1 MGVPLCPSWLSLFM
15 RRCETDGQIFFNH
28 HNEGIHMSEQTTH
41 TTNDTVDPQFL
52 GPEGLQQ
59 AGGEKQGVSESHANG
74 SELHRY
80 FSVARGALISVR
92 SNGVTLCRQVDDN
105 WKVLSRKKAECSLA
119 QWAANKKVSLSSL
132 DRWQLEVEE
141 LPSMQELMA
150 WNDDGICETPT
161 VHRVEPDGTGPDG
174 VPSWLRALRLI

>member
-1 MGVPLCPSWLSLFM
+1 MKAFAHVLTRSLRFALLRFELRLVGVPLCPAWLSLFM
-15 RRCETDGQIFFNH
+15 RRGETDGQSFFNH

-59 AGGEKQGVSESHANG
+59 AGGEGHGDRELDANG

-92 SNGVTLCRQVDDN
+92 SNGVTLCRQVDDD

-119 QWAANKKVSLSSL
+119 QWVANKN
-132 DRWQLEVEE
+132 VEE
-141 LPSMQELMA
+141 RI
-150 WNDDGICETPT
+150 ICDFERINSDPLSGLLAK
-161 VHRVEPDGTGPDG
+161 RGAAFRP
-174 VPSWLRALRLI
+174 I